1 MERPREFLL
10 LRIGRRLGG
19 GGVGIGVILVSPVSD
34 VEKPLIVSTRL
45 SLLMFSSLLELFS
58 VKKTLAF
65 LDLDWIG
72 LDLMRRL
79 GLVREA

>member
-1 MERPREFLL
+1 VFLL